1 MQIVNLRER
10 VAIVIITL
18 SMVASFGLGAALA
31 YQAFVPR
38 PVATVIGTG
47 PGETAQAPSTSTDT
61 STPSAAATEGGTA
74 TSGAPETSR
83 GTTGHVAPARSGGGT
98 AVGPVA
104 TPGVSGGVITIGG
117 IFDETGPIDAT
128 IERDIVRAYFNSVNA
143 RGGVN
148 GYRLRLLDCDSA
160 YDPSRAHQ
168 CSQQLIDSGVLAVV
182 GWLSVNG
189 EQPEAA
195 YLAQQG
201 VPIIGGVGVPA
212 EFQSP
217 LSFPTFAALSS
228 FGTAMGTHAKD
239 LGYRA
244 PGVVVLNANF
254 IAPVEKAIL
263 DALHRQGIQEKSVD
277 HVDATKP
284 DYTDVVVKMRS
295 EGADSVI
302 SGMDPFSYAR
312 LFQALARQNWH
323 PPLAGMGLNKKS
335 VEPQYGTAVYDAQSL
350 TPLLDPDEHMDNPA
364 IAEIYTALRTYY
376 PSQTSQLDVFSEAQ
390 WVAAKVFVEAIR
402 RIGAAP
408 VTRQSLVASLN
419 TFSAW
424 DTGLTVPFT
433 YRPGN
438 HDPNRCFQWLVNQQG
453 KWHTYSGWTC
463 F

>member
-1 MQIVNLRER
+1 VNLRER

-38 PVATVIGTG
+38 TVATVVGTS
-47 PGETAQAPSTSTDT
+47 PGVPTQTAPTPTDA
-61 STPSAAATEGGTA
+61 STPSAQAALGSGA
-74 TSGAPETSR
+74 TSGAATSR
-83 GTTGHVAPARSGGGT
+83 GGTGHGAAPARSAAGG
-98 AVGPVA
+98 VGVAVA
-104 TPGVSGGVITIGG
+104 TPGVSGGVITVGG

-128 IERDIVRAYFNSVNA
+128 IERDIVRAYFNTVNA
-143 RGGVN
+143 HGGVN

-189 EQPEAA
+189 EQPEAG
-195 YLAQQG
+195 YLTQQG

-212 EFQSP
+212 EFQSS

-239 LGYRA
+239 LGYHA

-254 IAPVEKAIL
+254 IAPVEKAML

-295 EGADSVI
+295 EGADSVV

-350 TPLLDPDEHMDNPA
+350 TPLLDPDEHANTPA
-364 IAEIYTALRTYY
+364 IADIYTALRTYY
-376 PSQTSQLDVFSEAQ
+376 PSQVSQLDVFSEAQ

-402 RIGAAP
+402 RIGPAP

-453 KWHTYSGWTC
+453 RWHTSSDWVC